1 MDNISKLL
9 LDILEELK
17 IEDLKKFQWHLTN
30 SVEDD
35 KCIPKSHLE
44 NTDRLDTVDKM
55 VQKYDPDGAVE
66 ITLDILKKMNHNQL
80 AESLR
85 IKHSGDK
92 CEESTANSPAA
103 TCSSK
108 QQKHRNK
115 ELISSGGKSD
125 FSRRM
130 KMKYKQKFGNLC
142 EEAPIECDRVPI
154 KDTYTEVYMIKGC
167 TGGVNT
173 KHEVRQVEEFY
184 PKTEETPVTL
194 SDLFKVQSIENK
206 QGTKVLTLGIAGV
219 GKTVSVHKFI
229 LDWAEEKCNQD
240 IDFIMYF
247 PFRELNLIK
256 DEKYSLSKLL
266 LYCHQ
271 EVHSGDEK
279 EILNEKHQL
288 LFILDGLDE
297 SRIPLDL
304 HQKKVSN
311 VNEKTTLDKL
321 ITNLINGELLPSALL
336 WITSR
341 PAAVSKINDQ
351 YFNLVTEIHGFNNP
365 QKEEYFRKR
374 IRDEDQ
380 ASRII
385 SHIKTARSL
394 HILCHIPVVCRISAT
409 VFKKML
415 KEGVDMKN
423 APTTLTEMYL
433 HFLLFFTDQKTK
445 KYNTKQSTNNAVSSE
460 TKRAEVLDIVKL
472 GKLAFLQLQKG
483 QLLFY
488 EKDLE
493 ECGIDVCE
501 ALVYSGIC
509 TQIFKQEGKI
519 YSFVHLSFQ
528 EFLAAVFVFLTFRGE
543 GNPLLKTPMEKM
555 KWKLKHRLCDLLET
569 AVDKATMS
577 ENGHLD
583 LFLRFLLGLSLESNQ
598 RLLRSLHPELDI
610 REESLEETVNYIKKT
625 IKRTKSFEET
635 INLFHCLSELKDN
648 SLISE
653 IQTFLNSGDLSTQ
666 TLSSTQ
672 CSALVFVL
680 LMSEEIQ
687 EKFELK
693 KFRSSDKGLK
703 ELLPVLKNTRRAL
716 LSGCGLTEETCKSL
730 TSILQ
735 TENSLRELEMNNND
749 LQNSGVEQLCAGLKS
764 SHCKLE
770 ILRLSGCGLNEESCK
785 SLTSVLQTE
794 NSLRELKINNNDL
807 QNSGVEQL
815 CAGLKSS
822 HCKLEI
828 LRLSGCGLNE
838 ESCKSLTSVLQTE
851 NSLRELKIN
860 NNDLQN
866 SGVEQLCAGLKSSQC
881 KLEILRLSGCGL
893 NEESCKSLKS
903 VLQTENS
910 LRELEMNNNDLQNSG
925 VEQLCAGLKSS
936 HCKLEIHRL
945 SGCGLNEESCKSL
958 TSVLQTENSL
968 RELEMNNNDL
978 QNSGVEQLCAGL
990 KSSYCKL
997 EILRLSG
1004 CGLNEESCKSLTS
1017 VLQTENSLRELEMNN
1032 NDLQNSGVEQLCAG
1046 LKSSQCKLEIL
1057 RLSGCGL
1064 NEESCKSLTSVLQTE
1079 NSLREL
1085 EINNNDLQNSGV
1097 EQLCAGLKNSHC
1109 KLEILRL
1116 SGCLVTEE
1124 GCSSLASALRSNP
1137 SHLKELDLT
1146 YNHPG
1151 ESGVKLLSVRL
1162 EDPHCRLD
1170 TLRVEYAGE
1179 IRIKPG
1185 LRKYACDL
1193 TLDPNTAHT
1202 RLSLSE
1208 GNRKVTCV
1216 EEQQSYPDHPE
1227 RFDYWYQV
1235 VCRESLT
1242 GRCYWEVEWSG
1253 GGAGISVTYKGIR
1266 RKGRS
1271 YDCWFGCNIKSWKL
1285 SCSDNRYTVWHNNK
1299 RTAISAPSSS
1309 NRVGVYLDWPAGTLS
1324 FYSVSSHTHTLTH
1337 LHTLHS
1343 TFTEPLYAAFWV
1355 YYNSSVCV

>member
-1 MDNISKLL
+1 MDNIATLL

-35 KCIPKSHLE
+35 KRIPKSHLE

-85 IKHSGDK
+85 IKHS
-92 CEESTANSPAA
+92 E
-103 TCSSK
+103 
-108 QQKHRNK
+108 NK
-115 ELISSGGKSD
+115 SGEII
-125 FSRRM
+125 FSMFR
-130 KMKYKQKFGNLC
+130 
-142 EEAPIECDRVPI
+142 ECDRVPI

-173 KHEVRQVEEFY
+173 KHEVRQVEDFY
-184 PKTEETPVTL
+184 PKTEETPITL
-194 SDLFKVQSIENK
+194 SDLFKVQSTENK
-206 QGTKVLTLGIAGV
+206 HGTKVLTLGIAGV

-240 IDFIMYF
+240 IDFIIYL

-266 LYCHQ
+266 LYFHQ
-271 EVHSGDEK
+271 ELHSGDEK

-351 YFNLVTEIHGFNNP
+351 YFNPVTEIRGFNNP

-374 IRDEDQ
+374 VRDEDQ

-409 VFKKML
+409 VFQKML
-415 KEGVDMKN
+415 KEGADMKN

-445 KYNTKQSTNNAVSSE
+445 KYNTKQSTNNAVSSK

-488 EKDLE
+488 EKDLKD
-493 ECGIDVCE
+493 CGIDVCE

-509 TQIFKQEGKI
+509 TQIFKQEGRI

-528 EFLAAVFVFLTFRGE
+528 EFLAAVFVFLTFRDK
-543 GNPLLKTPMEKM
+543 GNPLLKTPLEKI
-555 KWKLKHRLCDLLET
+555 KWMIKHRLCDLLNT
-569 AVDKATMS
+569 AVDKAMSS

-583 LFLRFLLGLSLESNQ
+583 LFLHFLFGLSLQSNQ

-610 REESLEETVNYIKKT
+610 KEESLEETVNYVKKT
-625 IKRTKSFEET
+625 IKRTKSFEKT

-648 SLISE
+648 SPISE

-666 TLSSTQ
+666 TLSSAQ

-693 KFRSSDKGLK
+693 KFRPSDKGLK

-716 LSGCGLTEETCKSL
+716 LSRCDLTEGSCKSL
-730 TSILQ
+730 TSVLQTENTLRELEMNNNDLQNSGMEQLCAGLKSSHCKLEILRTEALKQVVSMLLYKADYSDLSSDLLIHHPLTELHYLLYLLFYRLSGCGLNEESCKSLTFLQ

-764 SHCKLE
+764 
-770 ILRLSGCGLNEESCK
+770 
-785 SLTSVLQTE
+785 
-794 NSLRELKINNNDL
+794 
-807 QNSGVEQL
+807 
-815 CAGLKSS
+815 
-822 HCKLEI
+822 
-828 LRLSGCGLNE
+828 
-838 ESCKSLTSVLQTE
+838 
-851 NSLRELKIN
+851 
-860 NNDLQN
+860 
-866 SGVEQLCAGLKSSQC
+866 
-881 KLEILRLSGCGL
+881 
-893 NEESCKSLKS
+893 
-903 VLQTENS
+903 
-910 LRELEMNNNDLQNSG
+910 
-925 VEQLCAGLKSS
+925 
-936 HCKLEIHRL
+936 
-945 SGCGLNEESCKSL
+945 
-958 TSVLQTENSL
+958 
-968 RELEMNNNDL
+968 
-978 QNSGVEQLCAGL
+978 
-990 KSSYCKL
+990 
-997 EILRLSG
+997 
-1004 CGLNEESCKSLTS
+1004 
-1017 VLQTENSLRELEMNN
+1017 
-1032 NDLQNSGVEQLCAG
+1032 
-1046 LKSSQCKLEIL
+1046 
-1057 RLSGCGL
+1057 
-1064 NEESCKSLTSVLQTE
+1064 
-1079 NSLREL
+1079 
-1085 EINNNDLQNSGV
+1085 
-1097 EQLCAGLKNSHC
+1097 SHC

-1151 ESGVKLLSVRL
+1151 ESGVKLLSARL

-1170 TLRVEYAGE
+1170 TLRYGTLM
-1179 IRIKPG
+1179 RIKPG

-1216 EEQQSYPDHPE
+1216 KQQQSYPDHAE
-1227 RFDYWYQV
+1227 RFDYWEQV

-1253 GGAGISVTYKGIR
+1253 READISVTYKGIS

-1271 YDCWFGCNIKSWKL
+1271 SDCVFGCNLKSWSL
-1285 SCSDNRYTVWHNNK
+1285 SCSDNSYTVWHNK
-1299 RTAISAPSSS
+1299 KKTAISAPSSS

-1324 FYSVSSHTHTLTH
+1324 FYSVSSHAHTLTH

-1343 TFTEPLYAAFWV
+1343 TFTEPLYAGFWV
-1355 YYNSSVCV
+1355 WGSDSSVCVCELE

>member
-1 MDNISKLL
+1 MDNIATLL

-35 KCIPKSHLE
+35 KRIPKSHLE

-85 IKHSGDK
+85 IKHS
-92 CEESTANSPAA
+92 E
-103 TCSSK
+103 
-108 QQKHRNK
+108 NK
-115 ELISSGGKSD
+115 SGEII
-125 FSRRM
+125 RRM

-142 EEAPIECDRVPI
+142 EEASIECDRVPI

-173 KHEVRQVEEFY
+173 KHEVRQVEDFY
-184 PKTEETPVTL
+184 PKTEETPITL
-194 SDLFKVQSIENK
+194 SDLFKVQSTENK
-206 QGTKVLTLGIAGV
+206 HGTKVLTLGIAGV

-240 IDFIMYF
+240 IDFIIYL

-266 LYCHQ
+266 LYFHQ
-271 EVHSGDEK
+271 ELHSGDEK

-351 YFNLVTEIHGFNNP
+351 YFNPVTEIRGFNNP

-374 IRDEDQ
+374 VRDEDQ

-409 VFKKML
+409 VFQKML
-415 KEGVDMKN
+415 KEGADMKN

-445 KYNTKQSTNNAVSSE
+445 KYNTKQ
-460 TKRAEVLDIVKL
+460 KVLDIVKL

-488 EKDLE
+488 EKDLKD
-493 ECGIDVCE
+493 CGIDVCE

-509 TQIFKQEGKI
+509 TQIFKQEGRI

-528 EFLAAVFVFLTFRGE
+528 EFLAAVFVFLTFRDK
-543 GNPLLKTPMEKM
+543 GNPLLKTPLEKI
-555 KWKLKHRLCDLLET
+555 KWMIKHRLCDLLNT
-569 AVDKATMS
+569 AVDKAMSS

-583 LFLRFLLGLSLESNQ
+583 LFLHFLFGLSLQSNQ

-610 REESLEETVNYIKKT
+610 KEESLEETVNYVKKT
-625 IKRTKSFEET
+625 IKRTKSFEKT

-648 SLISE
+648 SPISE

-666 TLSSTQ
+666 TLSSAQ

-693 KFRSSDKGLK
+693 KFRPSDKGLK
-703 ELLPVLKNTRRAL
+703 ELLPVLKNTR
-716 LSGCGLTEETCKSL
+716 LSRCDLTEGSCKSL
-730 TSILQ
+730 TSVLQ
-735 TENSLRELEMNNND
+735 TENTLRELEMNNND
-749 LQNSGVEQLCAGLKS
+749 LQNSGMEQLCAGLKS
-764 SHCKLE
+764 
-770 ILRLSGCGLNEESCK
+770 
-785 SLTSVLQTE
+785 
-794 NSLRELKINNNDL
+794 
-807 QNSGVEQL
+807 
-815 CAGLKSS
+815 
-822 HCKLEI
+822 
-828 LRLSGCGLNE
+828 
-838 ESCKSLTSVLQTE
+838 
-851 NSLRELKIN
+851 
-860 NNDLQN
+860 
-866 SGVEQLCAGLKSSQC
+866 
-881 KLEILRLSGCGL
+881 
-893 NEESCKSLKS
+893 
-903 VLQTENS
+903 
-910 LRELEMNNNDLQNSG
+910 
-925 VEQLCAGLKSS
+925 
-936 HCKLEIHRL
+936 
-945 SGCGLNEESCKSL
+945 
-958 TSVLQTENSL
+958 
-968 RELEMNNNDL
+968 
-978 QNSGVEQLCAGL
+978 
-990 KSSYCKL
+990 
-997 EILRLSG
+997 
-1004 CGLNEESCKSLTS
+1004 
-1017 VLQTENSLRELEMNN
+1017 
-1032 NDLQNSGVEQLCAG
+1032 
-1046 LKSSQCKLEIL
+1046 
-1057 RLSGCGL
+1057 
-1064 NEESCKSLTSVLQTE
+1064 
-1079 NSLREL
+1079 
-1085 EINNNDLQNSGV
+1085 
-1097 EQLCAGLKNSHC
+1097 SHC

-1151 ESGVKLLSVRL
+1151 ESGVKLLSARL

-1170 TLRVEYAGE
+1170 TLRVEHAGE
-1179 IRIKPG
+1179 MRIKPG

-1216 EEQQSYPDHPE
+1216 KQQQSYPDHAE
-1227 RFDYWYQV
+1227 RFDYWEQV

-1253 GGAGISVTYKGIR
+1253 READISVTYKGIS

-1271 YDCWFGCNIKSWKL
+1271 SDCVFGCNLKSWSL
-1285 SCSDNRYTVWHNNK
+1285 SCSDNSYTVWHNK
-1299 RTAISAPSSS
+1299 KKTAISAPSSS

-1324 FYSVSSHTHTLTH
+1324 FYSVSSHAHTLTH

-1343 TFTEPLYAAFWV
+1343 TFTEPLYAGFWV
-1355 YYNSSVCV
+1355 WGSDSSVCVCELE

>member
-1 MDNISKLL
+1 MDNIATLL

-35 KCIPKSHLE
+35 KRIPKSHLE

-85 IKHSGDK
+85 IKHS
-92 CEESTANSPAA
+92 E
-103 TCSSK
+103 
-108 QQKHRNK
+108 NK
-115 ELISSGGKSD
+115 SGLIKY
-125 FSRRM
+125 RRM

-142 EEAPIECDRVPI
+142 EEASIECDRVPI

-173 KHEVRQVEEFY
+173 KHEVRQVEDFY
-184 PKTEETPVTL
+184 PKTEETPITL
-194 SDLFKVQSIENK
+194 SDLFKVQSTENK
-206 QGTKVLTLGIAGV
+206 HGTKVLTLGIAGV

-240 IDFIMYF
+240 IDFIIYL

-266 LYCHQ
+266 LYFHQ
-271 EVHSGDEK
+271 ELHSGDEK

-351 YFNLVTEIHGFNNP
+351 YFNPVTEIRGFNNP

-374 IRDEDQ
+374 VRDEDQ

-409 VFKKML
+409 VFQKML
-415 KEGVDMKN
+415 KEGADMKN

-445 KYNTKQSTNNAVSSE
+445 KYNTKQSTNNAVSSK

-488 EKDLE
+488 EKDLKD
-493 ECGIDVCE
+493 CGIDVCE

-509 TQIFKQEGKI
+509 TQIFKQEGRI

-528 EFLAAVFVFLTFRGE
+528 EFLAAVFVFLTFRDK
-543 GNPLLKTPMEKM
+543 GNPLLKTPLEKI
-555 KWKLKHRLCDLLET
+555 KWMIKHRLCDLLNT
-569 AVDKATMS
+569 AVDKAMSS

-583 LFLRFLLGLSLESNQ
+583 LFLHFLFGLSLQSNQ

-610 REESLEETVNYIKKT
+610 KEESLEETVNYVKKT
-625 IKRTKSFEET
+625 IKRTKSFEKT

-648 SLISE
+648 SPISE

-666 TLSSTQ
+666 TLSSAQ

-693 KFRSSDKGLK
+693 KFRPSDKGLK

-716 LSGCGLTEETCKSL
+716 LSRCDLTEGSCKSL
-730 TSILQ
+730 TSVLQ
-735 TENSLRELEMNNND
+735 TENTLRELEMNNND
-749 LQNSGVEQLCAGLKS
+749 LQNSGMEQLCAGLKS
-764 SHCKLE
+764 
-770 ILRLSGCGLNEESCK
+770 
-785 SLTSVLQTE
+785 
-794 NSLRELKINNNDL
+794 
-807 QNSGVEQL
+807 
-815 CAGLKSS
+815 
-822 HCKLEI
+822 
-828 LRLSGCGLNE
+828 
-838 ESCKSLTSVLQTE
+838 
-851 NSLRELKIN
+851 
-860 NNDLQN
+860 
-866 SGVEQLCAGLKSSQC
+866 
-881 KLEILRLSGCGL
+881 
-893 NEESCKSLKS
+893 
-903 VLQTENS
+903 
-910 LRELEMNNNDLQNSG
+910 
-925 VEQLCAGLKSS
+925 
-936 HCKLEIHRL
+936 
-945 SGCGLNEESCKSL
+945 
-958 TSVLQTENSL
+958 
-968 RELEMNNNDL
+968 
-978 QNSGVEQLCAGL
+978 
-990 KSSYCKL
+990 
-997 EILRLSG
+997 
-1004 CGLNEESCKSLTS
+1004 
-1017 VLQTENSLRELEMNN
+1017 
-1032 NDLQNSGVEQLCAG
+1032 
-1046 LKSSQCKLEIL
+1046 
-1057 RLSGCGL
+1057 
-1064 NEESCKSLTSVLQTE
+1064 
-1079 NSLREL
+1079 
-1085 EINNNDLQNSGV
+1085 
-1097 EQLCAGLKNSHC
+1097 SHC

-1151 ESGVKLLSVRL
+1151 ESGVKLLSARL

-1170 TLRVEYAGE
+1170 TLRVEHAGE
-1179 IRIKPG
+1179 MRIKPG

-1216 EEQQSYPDHPE
+1216 KQQQSYPDHAE
-1227 RFDYWYQV
+1227 RFDYWEQV

-1253 GGAGISVTYKGIR
+1253 READISVTYKGIS

-1271 YDCWFGCNIKSWKL
+1271 SDCVFGCNLKSWSL
-1285 SCSDNRYTVWHNNK
+1285 SCSDNSYTVWHNK
-1299 RTAISAPSSS
+1299 KKTAISAPSSS

-1324 FYSVSSHTHTLTH
+1324 FYSVSSHAHTLTH

-1343 TFTEPLYAAFWV
+1343 TFTEPLYAGFWV
-1355 YYNSSVCV
+1355 WGSDSSVCVCELE

>member
-17 IEDLKKFQWHLTN
+17 IEDLKKFQWHLSN

-35 KCIPKSHLE
+35 KRIPKSHLE

-55 VQKYDPDGAVE
+55 VQKYGPDGAVE

-80 AESLR
+80 AETLR
-85 IKHSGDK
+85 IKHS
-92 CEESTANSPAA
+92 E
-103 TCSSK
+103 
-108 QQKHRNK
+108 NK
-115 ELISSGGKSD
+115 
-125 FSRRM
+125 
-130 KMKYKQKFGNLC
+130 
-142 EEAPIECDRVPI
+142 AECDRVPI

-271 EVHSGDEK
+271 ELHSGDEK

-409 VFKKML
+409 VFQKML
-415 KEGVDMKN
+415 KEDVDMKN

-445 KYNTKQSTNNAVSSE
+445 KYNTKQSTKNAVSSE
-460 TKRAEVLDIVKL
+460 TKREVLDIVKL

-528 EFLAAVFVFLTFRGE
+528 EFLAAVFVFLTFRDE

-610 REESLEETVNYIKKT
+610 REESLEQTVNYIKKT

-653 IQTFLNSGDLSTQ
+653 IQIFLNSGDLSTQ
-666 TLSSTQ
+666 TLSSAQ
-672 CSALVFVL
+672 SSALVFVL
-680 LMSEEIQ
+680 LMSEDIQ

-703 ELLPVLKNTRRAL
+703 ELLPVLKNTRQAL
-716 LSGCGLTEETCKSL
+716 LSGCGLTEESCKSL

-770 ILRLSGCGLNEESCK
+770 ILRLSGCGLTEESCK

-794 NSLRELKINNNDL
+794 NS
-807 QNSGVEQL
+807 
-815 CAGLKSS
+815 
-822 HCKLEI
+822 
-828 LRLSGCGLNE
+828 
-838 ESCKSLTSVLQTE
+838 
-851 NSLRELKIN
+851 
-860 NNDLQN
+860 
-866 SGVEQLCAGLKSSQC
+866 
-881 KLEILRLSGCGL
+881 
-893 NEESCKSLKS
+893 
-903 VLQTENS
+903 S

-925 VEQLCAGLKSS
+925 VEQLCAGLKMNKAVCHGGRHLGDESGGTSNYSCSGSAS
-936 HCKLEIHRL
+936 HSL
-945 SGCGLNEESCKSL
+945 S
-958 TSVLQTENSL
+958 
-968 RELEMNNNDL
+968 
-978 QNSGVEQLCAGL
+978 
-990 KSSYCKL
+990 
-997 EILRLSG
+997 LST
-1004 CGLNEESCKSLTS
+1004 CFLPFC
-1017 VLQTENSLRELEMNN
+1017 
-1032 NDLQNSGVEQLCAG
+1032 
-1046 LKSSQCKLEIL
+1046 
-1057 RLSGCGL
+1057 
-1064 NEESCKSLTSVLQTE
+1064 
-1079 NSLREL
+1079 
-1085 EINNNDLQNSGV
+1085 
-1097 EQLCAGLKNSHC
+1097 
-1109 KLEILRL
+1109 RL

-1151 ESGVKLLSVRL
+1151 ESGVKLLSARL
-1162 EDPHCRLD
+1162 EDPHCRLE
-1170 TLRVEYAGE
+1170 TLRKFSPHLQKEGVN
-1179 IRIKPG
+1179 
-1185 LRKYACDL
+1185 ACDL

-1216 EEQQSYPDHPE
+1216 WEQQQSYPDHPD
-1227 RFDYWYQV
+1227 RFDYCKQV

-1242 GRCYWEVEWSG
+1242 GCCYWEVEWSG
-1253 GGAGISVTYKGIR
+1253 RAEISVTYKGIR
-1266 RKGRS
+1266 RKGHS
-1271 YDCWFGCNIKSWKL
+1271 DDCEFGCNLKSWRL
-1285 SCSDNRYTVWHNNK
+1285 SCSNNSYIVWHNNK
-1299 RTAISAPSSS
+1299 RTDISAPSSS
-1309 NRVGVYLDWPAGTLS
+1309 NRVGVYLVWPAGTLS

-1343 TFTEPLYAAFWV
+1343 TFTEPLYAAFGLW
-1355 YYNSSVCV
+1355 YYNSSVCVCELK